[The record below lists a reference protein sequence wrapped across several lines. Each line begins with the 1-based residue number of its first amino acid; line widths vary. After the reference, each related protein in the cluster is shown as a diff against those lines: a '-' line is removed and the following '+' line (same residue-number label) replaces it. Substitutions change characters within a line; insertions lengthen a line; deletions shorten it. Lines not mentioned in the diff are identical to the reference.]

1 LSTNTPTK
9 SISLTPRAVEAVWRA
24 AEELSAT
31 DLKRLASAMIEIA
44 SEELRTSD
52 RFAGR
57 VRVLYDSLAPVKAAR
72 NGSTRNSRPAQPKLV
87 PIKRIEGRE
96 IDLGAPPD
104 PYFLNELYGSDQL
117 QQALAAYPVKAL
129 QEAVEIMQERQ
140 PSGRPKGKT
149 KTALVE
155 YLVRSVVSG
164 AA

>member
-1 LSTNTPTK
+1 MSTNTPTK

-24 AEELSAT
+24 AEEMSAT

-44 SEELRTSD
+44 SQELRTSD

-57 VRVLYDSLAPVKAAR
+57 VRDLSDSLAPVKPAR
-72 NGSTRNSRPAQPKLV
+72 NGAARNSRPAQPKLV

-140 PSGRPKGKT
+140 PRVRPKGKT
-149 KTALVE
+149 KSALVE
-155 YLVRSVVSG
+155 YLVQSVVSG